1 MTLKK
6 ADAKPGCQMTAVV
19 KQRAGHNA
27 SKKPLK
33 KNR

>member
-6 ADAKPGCQMTAVV
+6 ADAKAGCGITTVV

-27 SKKPLK
+27 LKKPLK